1 MLLAAANDDSKSL
14 NSIKDSFKCT
24 VTPGAIAAL
33 AGTFRC
39 AELNRQSSSRRNSRP
54 NAAGAREV
62 PEEAR
67 RQQLI
72 EVTIDSLA
80 EVGYVGSTLA
90 QIAQRA
96 GVSPGLVAHYFG
108 DKDGLLEATFRAL
121 ARGIGERMRER
132 LERARTPRGRVQAVI
147 DTNLAPEEFDQRTGT
162 AWLAFWGQV
171 LHVKGLKRVQTVY
184 QRRMLSNLRH
194 ALRRLL
200 PPDEARSL
208 AAMIA
213 AMIDGV
219 WLRAALSRWQEADS
233 ESARAML
240 TEFVDSRLRKSPRAE
255 AEAPRAAAPGA
266 RPAPARAGRP
276 GRGSFRTLNPATGEV
291 LAQIAIDGPAEVAAA
306 VARAAAAQKEWA
318 SLPGAARGRILR
330 RAADILR
337 ARNLELAVLE
347 TRDTGKP
354 IQETS
359 AVDVLSGADCLE
371 YYAGLAAGL
380 AGEHLDLGPQA
391 FGYTRREPL
400 GVVAGI
406 GAWNYPLQIAC
417 WKTAPALACGNAMI
431 FKPAELTPL
440 TAMRLRDVLAEAGL
454 PEGVFQVV
462 QGGADTGRLLT
473 AHPDIRKVSLTGEVG
488 TGKAVMADSA
498 ASLKQ
503 VTLELGGKSPLIIFE
518 DAVLENAVGGAL
530 LGNFYS
536 AGEVCS
542 NGTRVFVHR
551 AIRAA
556 FLERLAA
563 RVSAVRI
570 GDPLDA
576 ATQVGA
582 LISEDHM
589 SKVLSYIGRGK
600 AEGARLVAGGHRVTT
615 GDLANGFFVAPTI
628 FDGCHDDMAIVRE
641 EIFGPVMSVL
651 EFEDEEEV
659 IARANATEF
668 GLAAGVFTNDLT
680 RAHRVIARLQAGTC
694 WINHY
699 NVTPIELPFG
709 GVKLSG
715 LGRENGR
722 AAIEHYTQLKSVYVA
737 MGDVEAPY

>member
-1 MLLAAANDDSKSL
+1 MNK
-14 NSIKDSFKCT
+14 
-24 VTPGAIAAL
+24 
-33 AGTFRC
+33 
-39 AELNRQSSSRRNSRP
+39 QSSSRRNDPP
-54 NAAGAREV
+54 NGTS
-62 PEEAR
+62 
-67 RQQLI
+67 QQLI

-96 GVSPGLVAHYFG
+96 GVSPGLVGHYFG
-108 DKDGLLEATFRAL
+108 DKDGLLEAAFRTL
-121 ARGIGERMRER
+121 ARRIGERVGER
-132 LERARTPRGRVQAVI
+132 FKLARTPRGRVQAVI
-147 DTNLAPEEFDQRTGT
+147 DANLAPEEFDQRTGT

-171 LHVKGLKRVQTVY
+171 LHVKGLKRVQAVY

-194 ALRRLL
+194 ALKRLL
-200 PPDEARSL
+200 PADEARSL
-208 AAMIA
+208 ASMIA

-240 TEFVDSRLRKSPRAE
+240 TAFVDSRLQKD
-255 AEAPRAAAPGA
+255 AAPDAPPPPGA
-266 RPAPARAGRP
+266 NGRTRAK
-276 GRGSFRTLNPATGEV
+276 SFKTLNPATGEV
-291 LAQIAIDGPAEVAAA
+291 LAEIAIDGPAEVAAA
-306 VARAAAAQKEWA
+306 VARASAAQKEWA
-318 SLPGAARGRILR
+318 NLTGAARGRILR

-337 ARNLELAVLE
+337 ARNTELAELE

-354 IQETS
+354 IQETR

-371 YYAGLAAGL
+371 YYGGLAAGI

-440 TAMRLRDVLAEAGL
+440 TAVKLREVLAEAGL

-462 QGGADTGRLLT
+462 QGMADTGRLLT
-473 AHPDIRKVSLTGEVG
+473 AHPQIRKVSLTGEVG
-488 TGKAVMADSA
+488 TGRAVMADSA

-503 VTLELGGKSPLIIFE
+503 VTLELGGKSPLIVFE
-518 DAVLENAVGGAL
+518 DAALENAVGGAL

-551 AIRAA
+551 TLKAA
-556 FLERLAA
+556 FLERLAV
-563 RVSAVRI
+563 RVKAMRI
-570 GDPLDA
+570 GDPLDP

-589 SKVLSYIGRGK
+589 AKVLAYISRGK
-600 AEGARLVAGGHRVTT
+600 AEGARLVTGGRRVTD
-615 GDLANGFFVAPTI
+615 GDLANGCFVAPTV
-628 FDGCHDDMAIVRE
+628 FDECHDDMAIVRE

-668 GLAAGVFTNDLT
+668 GLSAAVFTRDVT

-737 MGDVEAPY
+737 MADVESPY